1 MISEDV
7 DRHYS
12 TKTREGQLQ
21 WLRQTGLSI
30 KKRVEAIVSV
40 DGK

>member
-1 MISEDV
+1 MSEYV
-7 DRHYS
+7 DRYYS
-12 TKTREGQLQ
+12 TKARQGQQQ